1 MAQRQPGRPAV
12 RGQVDAP
19 IELVIAII
27 ILVMSMGL
35 AFFVINSTNEGKCVN
50 ELKSQVQQLQQAILD
65 VGLGSTGTQK
75 TVRFYMPR
83 CGDKTVEAVQFV
95 KFTTPEFCR
104 RCPGAYNGCWQI
116 IPLARTADGLVQLND
131 AVVCVDLPAQ
141 RTSIRQDE
149 LSSGSGE
156 CVALSSVKGC
166 GNVPDCSNQKLGYS
180 QSVFQ
185 HSKDW
190 STLARG
196 ESGARHYLI
205 TLRKFTASGG
215 AGSSSQGYEASEIRV
230 CAKAVT

>member
-1 MAQRQPGRPAV
+1 MA

-35 AFFVINSTNEGKCVN
+35 AFFVINSTNEGKCIN
-50 ELKSQVQQLQQAILD
+50 ELKSQTQQLQQAILD

-95 KFTTPEFCR
+95 KFTSPQFCK

-141 RTSIRQDE
+141 RVSINPDAGQNCAALTNHACPQGLSGCSDRQLG
-149 LSSGSGE
+149 LSSG
-156 CVALSSVKGC
+156 ALQNSVW
-166 GNVPDCSNQKLGYS
+166 QTLG
-180 QSVFQ
+180 
-185 HSKDW
+185 
-190 STLARG
+190 RG
-196 ESGARHYLI
+196 DDGARHYLI
-205 TLRKFTASGG
+205 TLRKDV
-215 AGSSSQGYEASEIRV
+215 SSSGLGFENAEIKV
-230 CAKAVT
+230 CAEPVA